1 MTNNPEAYQLY
12 SMGTR
17 LMKESEEE
25 KDFRMALNFFEEA
38 LRLDSNFEIQFQAY
52 RFTVAM
58 FEVYRR
64 S

>member
-38 LRLDSNFEIQFQAY
+38 LRLDSNFADAY
-52 RFTVAM
+52 GYAAYAHQTLYFYV
-58 FEVYRR
+58 
-64 S
+64 